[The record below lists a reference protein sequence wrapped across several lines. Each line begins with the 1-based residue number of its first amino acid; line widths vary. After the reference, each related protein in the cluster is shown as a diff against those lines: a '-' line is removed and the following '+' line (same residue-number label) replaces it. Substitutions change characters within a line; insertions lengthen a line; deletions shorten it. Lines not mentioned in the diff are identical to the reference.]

1 MRVLVTR
8 PKEDAERMAA
18 PLRALG
24 ATVIN
29 EPMLVIMP
37 VAGPTVDLDGV
48 QAVLLTSA
56 NGARA
61 LAVAVD
67 RRDVPV
73 YAVGDQ
79 TARVA
84 RDQGFGTVHS
94 AGGDVEALAALV
106 AESLPP
112 GDGALVHAA
121 GSTRAG
127 DLAGAL
133 AERGFAVTV
142 ARLYDARPTATL
154 SRDLSAALKAG
165 AIDAALFFS
174 PRTAKIFVEHV
185 RKAGLADSLG
195 GLSAYALSPA
205 VAKALSGLTLAR
217 VRVADQPTQDALLRV
232 FEADVGDGLL
242 AVETPSPP
250 PAPGPADVPE
260 IPFAGTAPESQS
272 PESQSPD
279 SQVLENPIDE
289 DPPDQ
294 DPPDQDRPDQDRP
307 RQGRP
312 HEDRTHE
319 DGEAA
324 YGGSAGADA
333 VDDRGTGA
341 HEDEQTERRT
351 LRTLTAWVVV
361 ILLVFAAA
369 IGTLPWWKPLLPPAY
384 QALLPAYPNAPEPAT
399 VTDLRAQLDA
409 VTEDLGALRE
419 RLDQAQARIGATAT
433 TDAVDALAAR
443 LDTLEGRAPLTP
455 DGTPTGEAPGTADVD
470 TTISHALSPLAER
483 VSALTATAA
492 TLRADLAAVAT
503 RVETL
508 SGTMPR
514 TDPRAVALL
523 IHVGLL
529 RERVKDGL
537 PYDDALAPVATGPTL
552 GANHAQALTVLGA
565 HAEGGVPTLEAL
577 RRRFEPMSV
586 EVARNAF
593 VPEGQAWWKSTLASI
608 MSSVTVR
615 RTDGVATD
623 GTMGTLSQAAARIA
637 DNDLAG
643 AVGAL
648 ESLEGAAAG
657 AAAEWMTDAR
667 AHLAVDAALASLTS
681 GALAGL
687 GATQTTE

>member
-37 VAGPTVDLDGV
+37 VAGPSVDLTGV

-61 LAVAVD
+61 FAVAVD
-67 RRDVPV
+67 RRDVPI

-94 AGGDVEALAALV
+94 ARGDVEALAALV
-106 AESLPP
+106 AEALTPD
-112 GDGALVHAA
+112 DGALVHAA

-133 AERGFAVTV
+133 ANRGFAVTV

-154 SRDLSAALKAG
+154 SKDLAAALKAG
-165 AIDAALFFS
+165 TIDAAIFFS

-185 RKAGLADSLG
+185 RKASLADSLG

-205 VAKALSGLTLAR
+205 VAQALSGLTLAR
-217 VRVADQPTQDALLRV
+217 VRVADQPTQDALLRL
-232 FEADVGDGLL
+232 FETDVGDGLL
-242 AVETPSPP
+242 TTVSLS
-250 PAPGPADVPE
+250 PAPDRDPADTLE
-260 IPFAGTAPESQS
+260 TSTPES
-272 PESQSPD
+272 PIP
-279 SQVLENPIDE
+279 ENPIGE
-289 DPPDQ
+289 NPIGE
-294 DPPDQDRPDQDRP
+294 DRPDQDRP
-307 RQGRP
+307 DQGRP

-324 YGGSAGADA
+324 YGGSGGVDA
-333 VDDRGTGA
+333 TDDRDADA

-351 LRTLTAWVVV
+351 LRTLTAWVVAM
-361 ILLVFAAA
+361 LLVFAAA

-384 QALLPAYPNAPEPAT
+384 QAMLPAYPDVPEPAT
-399 VTDLRAQLDA
+399 LTDLRARLDA
-409 VTEDLGALRE
+409 LAEDLGAVRA

-433 TDAVDALAAR
+433 TDAIDALAAR
-443 LDTLEGRAPLTP
+443 LDALEGRAP
-455 DGTPTGEAPGTADVD
+455 GTANVD
-470 TTISHALSPLAER
+470 TTVSHALSPLAER
-483 VSALTATAA
+483 VSSLTATAA
-492 TLRADLAAVAT
+492 TLRADLAAVAR
-503 RVETL
+503 RVEAL
-508 SGTMPR
+508 SDTVPR

-523 IHVGLL
+523 IHIGLL

-537 PYDDALAPVATGPTL
+537 PYDDALAPVATAPTL
-552 GANHAQALTVLGA
+552 GADLAQALTVLGA

-593 VPEGQAWWKSTLASI
+593 VPGGQAWWKSTLASI

-623 GTMGTLSQAAARIA
+623 GTVGFLSQAAARIA

-657 AAAEWMTDAR
+657 AAAAWMTDAR

-681 GALAGL
+681 AALAGI
-687 GATQTTE
+687 GAAQTTE